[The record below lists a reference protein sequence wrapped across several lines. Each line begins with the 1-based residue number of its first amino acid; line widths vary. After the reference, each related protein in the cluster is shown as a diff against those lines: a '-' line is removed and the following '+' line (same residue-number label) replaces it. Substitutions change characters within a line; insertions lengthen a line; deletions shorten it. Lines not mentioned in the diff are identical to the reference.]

1 MIEALAWVVTLC
13 LVLSVVPALV
23 LAALVV
29 LVVLVMALLPWSEQ

>member
-13 LVLSVVPALV
+13 LVLSIVPALV
-23 LAALVV
+23 LSALVV